1 MSLRKRRYLSGE
13 LGAAA
18 PTKVR
23 MGSYL
28 FESKDDLCFVSGMCG
43 NESWSFDTDE
53 NLVPQAHWGNAIGTE
68 RIGANF

>member
-53 NLVPQAHWGNAIGTE
+53 NLVP
-68 RIGANF
+68 